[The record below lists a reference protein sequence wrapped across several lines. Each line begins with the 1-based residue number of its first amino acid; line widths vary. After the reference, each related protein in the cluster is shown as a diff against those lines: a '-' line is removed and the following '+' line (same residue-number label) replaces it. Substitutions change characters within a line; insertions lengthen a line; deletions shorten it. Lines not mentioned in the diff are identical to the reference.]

1 MSFIVSA
8 RKYRPKRFSEVIGQD
23 HIITTIKNSI
33 TNGKIAHAYLFSG
46 PRGVGKTTTARLI
59 AKAINCET
67 PDGYEPCGKCNSCV
81 TFENSQTY
89 DILEL
94 DAASNRRI
102 EDIRALLETVKY
114 PPTISKYK
122 IYIID
127 EVHMLTIESFN
138 ALLKTLEEPPEYV
151 IFIFATTDI
160 HKVPA
165 TIKSRCQRFDFRRM
179 EIDDIIKQLKI
190 ICENENI
197 KADDK
202 SLYLIAQKADGAMRD
217 AESIFDQVA
226 TYCQS
231 NITFDQIKEYF
242 ALIDEEVLFKLADA
256 ILNKDLSQTFVIS
269 QAIYENGWNHNE
281 FINETIAF
289 LKNILEFKLTN
300 KINSLNENY
309 SEKYEFYA
317 KSFSSVDL
325 LKMINFLNKANYE
338 LKISQNPKILFDVIL
353 CNLISIEKSAT
364 ITELIELLTTGNIN
378 LRETNIT
385 QQPTNVNISQPKP
398 NPPINTNNP
407 NTNVA
412 KPSNPNTT
420 SSPKPNVPINTN
432 NTDTNVTKPS
442 NPNTTPSPKP
452 KSDNTTVPED
462 QNKTKTQSSTK
473 NDTSKE
479 SENKISKTWDEFL
492 NYLSTEQKVLSNL
505 LKECK
510 VNVNGTNIVVEIV
523 HNDVFFTD
531 NQINDLKTKL
541 SKYFD
546 ANINLEIIK
555 KEIPKVVEDDDKIK
569 YIKEKMGGSELYK

>member
-190 ICENENI
+190 ICKNENI

-231 NITFDQIKEYF
+231 NITFEQIKEYF
-242 ALIDEEVLFKLADA
+242 ALIDEEILFKLADA

-289 LKNILEFKLTN
+289 LKNILEYKLTN
-300 KINSLNENY
+300 KINSLSESY
-309 SEKYEFYA
+309 SDKYDFYA

-378 LRETNIT
+378 LPEPNII
-385 QQPTNVNISQPKP
+385 QQPSNVSSSQPKP
-398 NPPINTNNP
+398 NTHINTNNP
-407 NTNVA
+407 
-412 KPSNPNTT
+412 
-420 SSPKPNVPINTN
+420 
-432 NTDTNVTKPS
+432 DTNVKTTK
-442 NPNTTPSPKP
+442 NPEPTISHIPEGGDSTVI
-452 KSDNTTVPED
+452 SDG
-462 QNKTKTQSSTK
+462 NKTNARKTTTAK
-473 NDTSKE
+473 DTSKE
-479 SENKISKTWDEFL
+479 SEKKTWNDFL
-492 NYLSTEQKVLSNL
+492 NHLSIDQKVLSNL

-510 VNVNGTNIVVEIV
+510 VNINGTNIIVEIV
-523 HNDVFFTD
+523 HDDVFFTD
-531 NQINDLKTKL
+531 NQVNDLKNKL

-546 ANINLEIIK
+546 ANINLQIIK
-555 KEIPKVVEDDDKIK
+555 KESPKVIEDDDKIK